1 MDDRI
6 SGRDAAVVIS
16 KFGLG
21 GAALGGALVL
31 LALAAQ
37 RGARREAAEAT
48 RFRWIDPTI
57 GRCVSEGSA
66 MGG

>member
-6 SGRDAAVVIS
+6 RGRDAAVVIS
-16 KFGLG
+16 KFGLA

-37 RGARREAAEAT
+37 REARKEAAEAT
-48 RFRWIDPTI
+48 RFRWTDKN
-57 GRCVSEGSA
+57 RWE
-66 MGG
+66 